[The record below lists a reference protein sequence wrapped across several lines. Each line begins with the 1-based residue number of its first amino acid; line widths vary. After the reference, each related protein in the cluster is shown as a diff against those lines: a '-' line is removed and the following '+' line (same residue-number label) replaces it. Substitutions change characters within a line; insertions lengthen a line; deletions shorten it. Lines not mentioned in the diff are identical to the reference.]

1 MDKKTISTMKKI
13 FDDIMHTTEDGT
25 VEFWYA
31 RELMRCLGYTT
42 WRRFKDAINRAMESC
57 KSAEI
62 EVSDHFADAVKMVEI
77 GSNAVR
83 DVDDAGFGRI
93 RSKGD
98 QALFGGR
105 STLEMKEKLG
115 VSDKR
120 PLADFLPT
128 LTIAAK
134 NLATEM
140 TNYNVEEKDLKGEG
154 SITTEHVQNNTTV
167 REMLGTRG
175 IKPEELPPSE
185 DTKEKTIIAKAMRY
199 AKKIAREFDGV
210 VENPQL
216 ENSVTLANK
225 RKTFARVTRE
235 SEIVSI
241 CWYMDCQESL
251 SDKIGEFVELLEKYL
266 PPENE
271 IAAFSGYAC
280 REQWADICEYK
291 DENSSYENVIDTLMN
306 ESWMDNCILC
316 DSDFVQSMTIYLKT
330 NIETSLYSD
339 NYLLRVFA
347 YMDRRVGKRTLEKI
361 KCDVEKMPEWVKQ
374 FYQIRCEADGI
385 F

>member
-1 MDKKTISTMKKI
+1 M
-13 FDDIMHTTEDGT
+13 FDDIMHTTEDGI

-31 RELMRCLGYTT
+31 RELMGCLGYTT

-57 KSAEI
+57 NGAEI

-83 DVDDAGFGRI
+83 DVDDIMLTRYACYLIAQNGDPRKEEIAFAQSYFAVQTRKQELIEERIAYIQRTEARGKLRESEKRLSQNIYERGVDDAGFGRI

-105 STLEMKEKLG
+105 STQEMKEKLG

-154 SITTEHVQNNTTV
+154 AITTEHVQNNTTV
-167 REMLGTRG
+167 REMLATRG

-185 DTKEKTIIAKAMRY
+185 DIKKLERKVKSQE
-199 AKKIAREFDGV
+199 KKIAKESGV
-210 VENPQL
+210 LP
-216 ENSVTLANK
+216 K
-225 RKTFARVTRE
+225 
-235 SEIVSI
+235 
-241 CWYMDCQESL
+241 
-251 SDKIGEFVELLEKYL
+251 KIEE
-266 PPENE
+266 
-271 IAAFSGYAC
+271 
-280 REQWADICEYK
+280 
-291 DENSSYENVIDTLMN
+291 
-306 ESWMDNCILC
+306 
-316 DSDFVQSMTIYLKT
+316 
-330 NIETSLYSD
+330 
-339 NYLLRVFA
+339 
-347 YMDRRVGKRTLEKI
+347 
-361 KCDVEKMPEWVKQ
+361 
-374 FYQIRCEADGI
+374 
-385 F
+385 